1 MHLCFAM
8 NARPMLYAS
17 LPRGGAGFYGN
28 CYYIETQ
35 EPAGD
40 RSH

>member
-1 MHLCFAM
+1 M
-8 NARPMLYAS
+8 NARPKLYAS
-17 LPRGGAGFYGN
+17 LPLGGAGFYGN

-35 EPAGD
+35 EPTSD